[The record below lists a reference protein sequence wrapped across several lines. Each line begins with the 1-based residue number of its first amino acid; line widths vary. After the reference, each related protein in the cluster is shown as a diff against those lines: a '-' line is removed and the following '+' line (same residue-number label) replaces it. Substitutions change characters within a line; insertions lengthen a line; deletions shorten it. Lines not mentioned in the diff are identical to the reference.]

1 MNFSNV
7 FTLLYALPFPSLI
20 SVLPP
25 TPPHPLFFCLLS
37 SIDISFTPPFSVF
50 GSFPSSLPICPLSHS
65 LFSSSSSAAECC
77 PSYLCSRLGMFFLLM
92 TSILSL
98 PLHHFL
104 FSVWAAHLPRVSYLS
119 LPTHLD
125 YCRRF
130 IGGGGGVRGS
140 AVLWLAKEQP
150 GMERA
155 SWDAWCCLAG
165 EAVHLFVHSKQLL
178 GDGKWS

>member
-1 MNFSNV
+1 MFS
-7 FTLLYALPFPSLI
+7 LYCLSSPSLLLFL
-20 SVLPP
+20 SPP
-25 TPPHPLFFCLLS
+25 PLFLFLCFFSANLALL
-37 SIDISFTPPFSVF
+37 ISPPLLPFSVF
-50 GSFPSSLPICPLSHS
+50 GYFPFPSSLPICPLSHS

-119 LPTHLD
+119 LPNHLD

-130 IGGGGGVRGS
+130 IGGGVGVGGR
-140 AVLWLAKEQP
+140 AVP
-150 GMERA
+150 
-155 SWDAWCCLAG
+155 
-165 EAVHLFVHSKQLL
+165 
-178 GDGKWS
+178 